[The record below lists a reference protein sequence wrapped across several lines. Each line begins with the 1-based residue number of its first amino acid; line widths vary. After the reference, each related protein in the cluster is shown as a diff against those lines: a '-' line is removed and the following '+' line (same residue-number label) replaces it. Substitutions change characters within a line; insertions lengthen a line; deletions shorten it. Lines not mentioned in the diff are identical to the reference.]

1 MVAVAFLWE
10 TMLNPQYG
18 IVNTWLSEPIAF
30 LSQAKGEILGVQVP
44 VALLTV
50 IAFEA
55 WRYFPFAFL
64 FILARLQAL
73 PAELDEAA
81 VVDGATP
88 TQRFRYV
95 IMPQLWRIIALLSV
109 LRFVFTFTKFDD
121 VYLLTGGG
129 AGTEVVSVRVYNF
142 LTSRDDIGASAA
154 QAIVLA
160 VFLVVLLAIYLRF
173 FAGVNVSR
181 DRFERGLLKVL
192 KPLVVAFLFLITA
205 FPFCYMVML
214 SVRDIQELIL
224 DPGSLWPRSLTLD
237 TYVDVLTRQGFLTF
251 LKNSTIVAVASVA
264 VTLLI
269 SIPGAYAVARL
280 RFFGRRQVHFL
291 FLAVYLFPAIVLAI
305 PLFVLFTMIGL
316 RGSLIGLI
324 LVYIAQTV
332 PVTVYMLRNY
342 FETVPQ
348 SVEEAAAIDG
358 CTRLST
364 IWRVVLPLSKPAL
377 MATGLYAFMIAW
389 NEFLFALL
397 FLVERRENWT
407 VSLGLSQLAGSIE
420 IPTTVLM
427 AGSVVLTLPIV
438 IVFFAGERLLT
449 AGLTAG
455 AEKG

>member
-1 MVAVAFLWE
+1 M
-10 TMLNPQYG
+10 
-18 IVNTWLSEPIAF
+18 
-30 LSQAKGEILGVQVP
+30 
-44 VALLTV
+44 
-50 IAFEA
+50 
-55 WRYFPFAFL
+55 
-64 FILARLQAL
+64 
-73 PAELDEAA
+73 
-81 VVDGATP
+81 
-88 TQRFRYV
+88 
-95 IMPQLWRIIALLSV
+95 
-109 LRFVFTFTKFDD
+109 
-121 VYLLTGGG
+121 
-129 AGTEVVSVRVYNF
+129 
-142 LTSRDDIGASAA
+142 
-154 QAIVLA
+154 
-160 VFLVVLLAIYLRF
+160 
-173 FAGVNVSR
+173 SR
-181 DRFERGLLKVL
+181 DRFERGLFAVL
-192 KPLVVAFLFLITA
+192 KPLVIVFLFLITA
-205 FPFCYMVML
+205 FPFLYMVML

-224 DPGSLWPRSLTLD
+224 EPGSLWPRSFTLD
-237 TYVDVLTRQGFLTF
+237 TYVTVFAKQDFLTF
-251 LKNSTIVAVASVA
+251 LKNSAIVAVASVA
-264 VTLLI
+264 FTLLV

-280 RFFGRRQVHFL
+280 DFFGRRQVHFL

-305 PLFVLFTMIGL
+305 PLFVFFTMIGL
-316 RGSLIGLI
+316 RGSLVGLI

-358 CTRLST
+358 CSRLST

-397 FLVERRENWT
+397 FLVENRDSWT

-449 AGLTAG
+449 EGLTAG

>member
-1 MVAVAFLWE
+1 M
-10 TMLNPQYG
+10 T
-18 IVNTWLSEPIAF
+18 
-30 LSQAKGEILGVQVP
+30 
-44 VALLTV
+44 
-50 IAFEA
+50 
-55 WRYFPFAFL
+55 
-64 FILARLQAL
+64 
-73 PAELDEAA
+73 
-81 VVDGATP
+81 
-88 TQRFRYV
+88 
-95 IMPQLWRIIALLSV
+95 
-109 LRFVFTFTKFDD
+109 
-121 VYLLTGGG
+121 
-129 AGTEVVSVRVYNF
+129 
-142 LTSRDDIGASAA
+142 
-154 QAIVLA
+154 
-160 VFLVVLLAIYLRF
+160 
-173 FAGVNVSR
+173 R
-181 DRFERGLLKVL
+181 DRFERALFRVL
-192 KPLVVAFLFLITA
+192 RPLVIAFLFLITA
-205 FPFCYMVML
+205 FPFFYMVML

-224 DPGSLWPRSLTLD
+224 EPGSLWPRSFTLD
-237 TYVDVLTRQGFLTF
+237 TYVNVLTRQGFLTF
-251 LKNSTIVAVASVA
+251 LKNSAIIAVASVA
-264 VTLLI
+264 FTLLI

-397 FLVERRENWT
+397 FLVERRESWT

-438 IVFFAGERLLT
+438 IVFFASERLLT
-449 AGLTAG
+449 EGLTAG